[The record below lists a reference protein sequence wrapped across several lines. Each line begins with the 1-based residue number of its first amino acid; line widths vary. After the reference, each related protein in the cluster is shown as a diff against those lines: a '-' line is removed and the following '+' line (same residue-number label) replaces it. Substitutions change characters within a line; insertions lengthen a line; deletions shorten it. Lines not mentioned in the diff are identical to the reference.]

1 MYHIL
6 CIHVLV
12 NDIWIVSF
20 LAIMH
25 DAAMNIYGQSILIQR
40 VCICKFA
47 YWLKFICNPKMW
59 ICYAQTCAEWQ
70 KIWITLCT
78 HSQLRL
84 NRPHSAFLF
93 WLSWY
98 KQGFFYDLFSAIYIY
113 IYNFVLVCCFRWSPT
128 TVLKVLSSVHKHS
141 KVALCPTEKIQVLDK
156 LSQAWVIGLLAEVQY

>member
-47 YWLKFICNPKMW
+47 YWLEFICNPKMNMLGTFTV
-59 ICYAQTCAEWQ
+59 IHRHVQSDKKFESPCAH
-70 KIWITLCT
+70 IP
-78 HSQLRL
+78 S
-84 NRPHSAFLF
+84 
-93 WLSWY
+93 
-98 KQGFFYDLFSAIYIY
+98 
-113 IYNFVLVCCFRWSPT
+113 
-128 TVLKVLSSVHKHS
+128 
-141 KVALCPTEKIQVLDK
+141 
-156 LSQAWVIGLLAEVQY
+156 